1 MTKVATNSFDLIS
14 PTALSAAYC
23 RQLSDIPYALEIA
36 QLVDSKSFTNH
47 NDGNQTHKRNPMLM
61 MAEARYKAVNHL
73 ITKYGYPQIIELAS
87 GLLPRGMVM
96 SANPNITFVESDLP
110 NAIAFKQQ
118 LVNHL
123 IGQRPNLH
131 FEAIEVTSRPSQ
143 FPIHADYLN
152 NSQKVAI
159 LCEGLLSYLTFPEK
173 EHLCANVREMLQHY
187 GGVWITPDLY
197 TKEEWHRMEET
208 SPAAQERL
216 QSIST
221 LTGRAVVDNSFNNL
235 KHAEQFFIEQGF
247 CVEAYKMSE
256 IMGELTCLKHLGFN
270 RDEAQHFFSI
280 GSVFAMHSLKL
291 GEI

>member
-1 MTKVATNSFDLIS
+1 MTKTSTNSFDLIS

-23 RQLSDIPYALEIA
+23 RQLSDIPYAQEIA
-36 QLVDSKSFTNH
+36 QLVDAQSFTNQ
-47 NDGNQTHKRNPMLM
+47 NNSSQTQKRNPMMM

-73 ITKYGYPQIIELAS
+73 IAKYGYTQIIELAS

-96 SANPNITFVESDLP
+96 TADANITFVESDLP

-118 LVNHL
+118 LVNQL

-143 FPIHADYLN
+143 FPLHADYLQD
-152 NSQKVAI
+152 SQKVTI

-173 EHLCANVREMLQHY
+173 EQLCANVREMLQHY

-197 TKEEWHRMEET
+197 TKEEWHRMQET

-235 KHAEQFFIEQGF
+235 KHAEQFFVKQGF
-247 CVEAYKMSE
+247 CIEAYKMSE
-256 IMGELTCLKHLGFN
+256 IMGELTCLNHLGFN
-270 RDEAQHFFSI
+270 RDEAQRFFST
-280 GSVFAMHSLKL
+280 GSVFAIAINS
-291 GEI
+291 